1 MKGRI
6 YTSQK
11 CFHCQSPLKYIE
23 GRGYLQC
30 ETHHEIKWTGSCIV
44 RFGREHTK
52 RFKTVLEAERH
63 LTYLRVQTDNGS
75 FDQREW
81 ARNQPLSFL
90 SLREKF
96 LEAKS
101 KTGISP
107 KQIRHIN
114 RVLDLA
120 GKSWDTLQIKD
131 IAEGE
136 IDDFLSADHG
146 IGNKTLSNWKTVLVD
161 FWTWVVRREKRRSKL
176 DMPEFP
182 DIHFSMEMKTV
193 VSVADQQAI
202 IEEVKRISWQHNPR
216 IWLGIK
222 LLSIY
227 PRVRPGELMNVKEG
241 HLNLTE
247 NWIVFPHP
255 KEGEPKFIHILP
267 EHAAL
272 IKEIRDM
279 APAMPN
285 VYFFRHLKSGTVY
298 KVGKKFGPE
307 YFNIW
312 WKRACKNLNIS
323 GVAVYAGTIHSTV
336 TALGKI
342 MSPEQI
348 KNNVTGHTSNAFQR
362 YFLPDH
368 NEKISATRKVAEM
381 QGEQHVNNIKT
392 IKSKTK

>member
-11 CFHCQSPLKYIE
+11 CFHCQSPLKYVE

-44 RFGREHTK
+44 RFGRDHTK
-52 RFKTVLEAERH
+52 RFPTVLEAERH

-96 LEAKS
+96 LEAKTRAS
-101 KTGISP
+101 ITP
-107 KQIRHIN
+107 KQIRHIK

-136 IDDFLSADHG
+136 IDDFFNTDHG
-146 IGNKTLSNWKTVLVD
+146 IGNKTLSNWKTVLHD
-161 FWTWVVRREKRRSKL
+161 FWMWVVRREKRRSQL
-176 DMPEFP
+176 EMPDFP
-182 DIHFSMEMKTV
+182 EIHFKMEMKTI
-193 VSVADQQAI
+193 VSIDDQQTI
-202 IEEVKRISWQHNPR
+202 LEEVKRISWKHNPR

-227 PRVRPGELMNVKEG
+227 PRVRPGELLAVKEG
-241 HLNLTE
+241 HINLTE
-247 NWIVFPHP
+247 NWIVFPQP
-255 KEGEPKFIHILP
+255 KEKEPKFIHLLP

-272 IKEIRDM
+272 IKEIRGM

-285 VYFFRHLKSGTVY
+285 VYFFRHLKSNSGVN
-298 KVGKKFGPE
+298 VGEKFGPK

-312 WKRACKNLNIS
+312 WKKACANLNIS
-323 GVAVYAGTIHSTV
+323 GVAVYAGTKHSTV

-348 KNNVTGHTSNAFQR
+348 KHNVTGHTSSAFQR
-362 YFLPDH
+362 YSLPDH

-381 QGEQHVNNIKT
+381 QGEKCIKQT
-392 IKSKTK
+392 SSRKQRG